1 MNKNNKIKK
10 MVSESICT
18 KEKTKKK
25 KRKIHSDNKTLS
37 RSILIMI

>member
-25 KRKIHSDNKTLS
+25 KEKYTVIIKHCQEVF
-37 RSILIMI
+37 

>member
-25 KRKIHSDNKTLS
+25 EKYTVIIKHCQEVF
-37 RSILIMI
+37 

>member
-25 KRKIHSDNKTLS
+25 KKNTQ
-37 RSILIMI
+37 